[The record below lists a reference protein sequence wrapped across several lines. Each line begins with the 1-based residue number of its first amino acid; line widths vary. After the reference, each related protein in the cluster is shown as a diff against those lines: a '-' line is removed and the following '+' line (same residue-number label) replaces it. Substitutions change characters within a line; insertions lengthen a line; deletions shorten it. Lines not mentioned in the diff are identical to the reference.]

1 MNLKISSVLSGYVTN
16 ATRLCS
22 VAMKEKDSD
31 VIEVRLGD
39 KADELQVLM
48 NQQVL
53 TFSEQKWMDLKGTL

>member
-1 MNLKISSVLSGYVTN
+1 M
-16 ATRLCS
+16 R
-22 VAMKEKDSD
+22 EKDSD

-53 TFSEQKWMDLKGTL
+53 TFSEQKWMDLKGKTWISLNKKLL